1 MQRQGSLALAIVD
14 ARLHEAG
21 VDLAA
26 EVPRV
31 HLVFQWM
38 HCVLI
43 KKVWNYLLR

>member
-26 EVPRV
+26 EVP
-31 HLVFQWM
+31 
-38 HCVLI
+38 
-43 KKVWNYLLR
+43 VWYTWFFSGCTAS

>member
-26 EVPRV
+26 QEVPRV
-31 HLVFQWM
+31 HLVE
-38 HCVLI
+38 VDA
-43 KKVWNYLLR
+43 LRPDLKFGTTYS